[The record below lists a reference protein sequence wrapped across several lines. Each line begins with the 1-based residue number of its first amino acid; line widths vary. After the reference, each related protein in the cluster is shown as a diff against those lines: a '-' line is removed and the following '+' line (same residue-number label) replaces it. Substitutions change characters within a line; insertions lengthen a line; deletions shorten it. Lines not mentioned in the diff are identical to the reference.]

1 MLKQLLSKAWAEI
14 LAIRYDGVVHFHHIN
29 NNGYWEF
36 EIKNEYLDTYH
47 YQTPIIYY
55 KTKGLR

>member
-1 MLKQLLSKAWAEI
+1 MKQLLSRIWAEL
-14 LAIRYDGVVHFHHIN
+14 LAIRYNSIAHYHHIN
-29 NNGYWEF
+29 KNGYWEF

-47 YQTPIIYY
+47 YQAPVVYY